1 MSDDSVFCVRCDE
14 NKPESDLVEIDYEPV
29 CTDCLTEPET
39 ALIRDGVGECDKCEE
54 TYDVGS
60 QLDHCAKCGTCWSHC
75 DCVSD
80 A

>member
-1 MSDDSVFCVRCDE
+1 MSHE
-14 NKPESDLVEIDYEPV
+14 VETLEASAAIMPDHE
-29 CTDCLTEPET
+29 
-39 ALIRDGVGECDKCEE
+39 RGECDKCDV

-75 DCVSD
+75 DCVGD